1 MSEIDEKYITELKE
15 YKKTAEARLK
25 YSIERFDILIIS
37 LSSGGLVL
45 GVNLFSSFKCAEKT
59 LISYSWFFFSTAL
72 ILNLLSQITGY
83 LANKFDISCTDNI
96 IDEVERDLVSSDKE
110 MNETLKLICNL
121 LTYFLNIF
129 SLISLISGII
139 MLIYFVNN
147 KI

>member
-15 YKKTAEARLK
+15 YKKTAETRLK

-45 GVNLFSSFKCAEKT
+45 GMNLFSNFKCAEKT
-59 LISYSWFFFSTAL
+59 LISYSWLFFSIAL

-83 LANKFDISCTDNI
+83 LANKFDISCTDNL
-96 IDEVERDLVSSDKE
+96 IDEVERDLVSPNTE
-110 MNETLKLICNL
+110 MNETLKSISNL
-121 LTYFLNIF
+121 STYFLNIF

-139 MLIYFVNN
+139 TLIYFVNN